1 MERLDTSGSNFP
13 PQPNKVQI
21 PHHPGMGNGQIPVD
35 CPRGMLRLRINRYIT
50 GDIDLLNE
58 DLETGLNV
66 VQLKPTL
73 LTHVNYFHCFM
84 GATIFKRNLDL

>member
-21 PHHPGMGNGQIPVD
+21 PHHPGMGNSQIPVD
-35 CPRGMLRLRINRYIT
+35 CPRGMLRLRINRYIA

-66 VQLKPTL
+66 VQLQPTL
-73 LTHVNYFHCFM
+73 LTSFM